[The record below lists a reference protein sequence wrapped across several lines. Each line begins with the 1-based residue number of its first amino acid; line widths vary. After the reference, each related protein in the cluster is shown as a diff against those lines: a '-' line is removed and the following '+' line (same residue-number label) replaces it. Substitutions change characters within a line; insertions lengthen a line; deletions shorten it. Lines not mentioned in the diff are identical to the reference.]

1 MAAWPFAW
9 AVVASQAQGLDETIF
24 RAWNLAGLDPNLDL
38 LMSVATILGG
48 VLVIVFVAVPL
59 WLRGLRDATFDVL
72 LLLGITL
79 VLVEGVKFLIGRSR
93 PCDALAGVR
102 TLTAFPCSAEL
113 DPAFP
118 SGHASR
124 AFAVATLLAIRFR
137 WWVKIPAGVFAV
149 LVAISRVYLG
159 LHWPSDI
166 LGGAIVGIGLAVVI
180 EVLSRRVPRY
190 QRIRSRVVEAMPH
203 WPKRPR
209 DI

>member
-1 MAAWPFAW
+1 VAAWPFAW

-79 VLVEGVKFLIGRSR
+79 VLVEGVKFLIGRPR

-102 TLTAFPCSAEL
+102 TLAAFPCSAEL

-180 EVLSRRVPRY
+180 ELLSRRVPRY
-190 QRIRSRVVEAMPH
+190 QRIRSRVVEAI
-203 WPKRPR
+203 PR
-209 DI
+209 WSNPVREA